1 MTSTAQWLIVAAPV
15 LVMGARSPARA
26 ASTELCAQFDRE
38 CTEARAAGYRNAG
51 ICKVERLECPTDA
64 DARVPQASHK
74 TRDEDQRDP
83 KASAG
88 RPLENGRSSHG
99 ITRLAA

>member
-1 MTSTAQWLIVAAPV
+1 MTNTAQCLIVAAPV

-38 CTEARAAGYRNAG
+38 CTEARPAGYRTVTRYVTSSGSSAPPM
-51 ICKVERLECPTDA
+51 RT
-64 DARVPQASHK
+64 RVPKASHE

-83 KASAG
+83 R
-88 RPLENGRSSHG
+88 RPLENGRSGHG